1 MKKLLLVTTLVAS
14 SLMAGT
20 ALASKDCQDPVADWQ
35 PKENLSQ
42 MLETAGWTVNR
53 IKVDDGCYEIKGY
66 DQQNNK
72 IKAEYY
78 PATLRLRKFEI
89 EFDKDALIPDHLPS
103 K

>member
-1 MKKLLLVTTLVAS
+1 
-14 SLMAGT
+14 
-20 ALASKDCQDPVADWQ
+20 
-35 PKENLSQ
+35 
-42 MLETAGWTVNR
+42 
-53 IKVDDGCYEIKGY
+53 GCYEIKGY

-72 IKAEYY
+72 IEAEYY